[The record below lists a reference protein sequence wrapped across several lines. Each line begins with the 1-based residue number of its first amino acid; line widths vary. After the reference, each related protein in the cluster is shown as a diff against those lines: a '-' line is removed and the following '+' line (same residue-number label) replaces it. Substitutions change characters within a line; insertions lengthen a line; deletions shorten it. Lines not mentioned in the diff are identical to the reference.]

1 MHCKVVKYCILSEV
15 CRGGSRISFRR
26 RCTRLLLL
34 TSTPI
39 NQYIFFFWKNTSCIR
54 KPQVI
59 SGGGGGGPPPP
70 PPPRSAPVQALGT
83 EGQRDLRRDSL
94 AQAFKKHPYGRE
106 YAVMTHEEAT
116 KNHPGGAKR
125 SFKIII

>member
-1 MHCKVVKYCILSEV
+1 MEKMLNLAGLLRRIRVLRLPIL
-15 CRGGSRISFRR
+15 
-26 RCTRLLLL
+26 
-34 TSTPI
+34 
-39 NQYIFFFWKNTSCIR
+39 
-54 KPQVI
+54 
-59 SGGGGGGPPPP
+59 
-70 PPPRSAPVQALGT
+70 VQASGT